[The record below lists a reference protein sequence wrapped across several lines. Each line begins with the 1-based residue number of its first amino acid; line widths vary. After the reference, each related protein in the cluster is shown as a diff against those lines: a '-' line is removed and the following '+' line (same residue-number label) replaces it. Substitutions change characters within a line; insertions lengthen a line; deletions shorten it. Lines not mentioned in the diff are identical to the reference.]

1 MVSFVSGRWKPSPNL
16 RFLIQSKRN
25 PKEEKLCS
33 SAALLVLP
41 NPKMTRL
48 LETETSPVA
57 GSMWT
62 WPSDCVAYLDCT
74 WNLIQLVGH
83 STFNDEQ
90 RRLSFYAAM
99 FLPLRKTMYKDRKA
113 KDVPVVN
120 YFFRDSLKQRDSNA
134 ETVINL
140 HNALE
145 KFVSLLPHFVPNGD
159 VKLAEVDLGREYV
172 DVPLTSEESK
182 LRVLT
187 GFLLREIKDFCVIL
201 FSFILGR

>member
-1 MVSFVSGRWKPSPNL
+1 
-16 RFLIQSKRN
+16 
-25 PKEEKLCS
+25 
-33 SAALLVLP
+33 
-41 NPKMTRL
+41 
-48 LETETSPVA
+48 
-57 GSMWT
+57 
-62 WPSDCVAYLDCT
+62 
-74 WNLIQLVGH
+74 
-83 STFNDEQ
+83 
-90 RRLSFYAAM
+90 M

-120 YFFRDSLKQRDSNA
+120 YIFRDSLKQRVSDA

-182 LRVLT
+182 LRVYVNSGHASLVVYHD
-187 GFLLREIKDFCVIL
+187 E
-201 FSFILGR
+201 SLGNASGV